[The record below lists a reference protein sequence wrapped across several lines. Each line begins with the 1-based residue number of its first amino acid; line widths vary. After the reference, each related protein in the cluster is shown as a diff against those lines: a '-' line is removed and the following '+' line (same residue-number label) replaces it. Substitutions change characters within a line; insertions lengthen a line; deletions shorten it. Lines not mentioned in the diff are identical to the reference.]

1 MFSKTNFQIP
11 ISLTIIGKIT
21 STTLKSIKKHEAG
34 GHKVNDF
41 LNRKHLRD
49 FFGF

>member
-1 MFSKTNFQIP
+1 MFSKTYFQIP

-21 STTLKSIKKHEAG
+21 STILKSIKKHEAG
-34 GHKVNDF
+34 GHKINDF